1 MHKILPKVF
10 IFLDRYDDR
19 IFNNNN
25 INIGII
31 YRNYIEKKREIELIK
46 IAKACKKKKFR
57 LFISN
62 DIKLAIKFKA
72 EGVYVPAFNKK
83 KYFNNLENKKLIII
97 GSAHNQ
103 KEIKKKISQN
113 CTAIFLSPVFKIKK
127 KKENLGLH
135 KFNYLSNQNSVK
147 ILALGGISKNNIK
160 KLNLLNI
167 KGFGGIEMFKKK
179 PAYKRPAFLKNY
191 FF

>member
-10 IFLDRYDDR
+10 IFLDRYDIR
-19 IFNNNN
+19 VFNNNST
-25 INIGII
+25 NIGII

-72 EGVYVPAFNKK
+72 EGVYIPSFNKK
-83 KYFNNLENKKLIII
+83 KYFGNLENKNLKII

-103 KEIKKKISQN
+103 IEIKKKILQS

-127 KKENLGLH
+127 RKKNLGLH
-135 KFNYLSNQNSVK
+135 KFNYLSNQNSIK
-147 ILALGGISKNNIK
+147 ILALGGISKNNIR

-167 KGFGGIEMFKKK
+167 QGFGGIEMFKKK
-179 PAYKRPAFLKNY
+179 PAYKRPVFLKN
-191 FF
+191 FFF